1 MDITKEMLSVFK
13 LTALSLVTFL
23 RTLPSVIIVYLIPAL
38 AIVFFVSPYL
48 SDVPALIA
56 KQASPSHL
64 TYLIVLK
71 QVFARAEVFLSAIL
85 FAVVYIYAITF
96 TYLYTEGIL
105 NRVKA
110 GLYYVIPQSIL
121 AFPRFI
127 AALVACAGIIFLF
140 LSAPYIPAFFTPL
153 TPALS
158 LGLFLLWWLALIF
171 VIFFIFTGLFFGR
184 VAVLRNKWPRG
195 IFYYSYKLIYGR
207 GLRLLVYLI
216 IICFINAVLF
226 FALKV
231 FMAPL
236 LALFTSAFGLDKA
249 AAAIPFSIALYI
261 GCSFYYSV
269 ALTTYFLNMDYMLNR
284 DNKKMELF
292 SRVAAINDN
301 SMPVLK

>member
-1 MDITKEMLSVFK
+1 MDITKEMLSVIK
-13 LTALSLVTFL
+13 LTALSVFTFL
-23 RTLPSVIIVYLIPAL
+23 QVLPVVLIVYLIPAL
-38 AIVFFVSPYL
+38 VITLYVSPSLADVHFLFAQQGSASHLAYL
-48 SDVPALIA
+48 AVA
-56 KQASPSHL
+56 KQA
-64 TYLIVLK
+64 I
-71 QVFARAEVFLSAIL
+71 ARPEVFISLLL
-85 FAVVYIYAITF
+85 FIALYLYSLVF
-96 TYLYTEGIL
+96 TYLYTEGVL

-110 GLYYVIPQSIL
+110 GLYYVIPQSVMAI
-121 AFPRFI
+121 PRFI
-127 AALVACAGIIFLF
+127 AAILAFVGVVALF

-153 TPALS
+153 TPVLS

-171 VIFFIFTGLFFGR
+171 VIFFAFTGMFFGR
-184 VAVLRNKWPRG
+184 VAVLRDKWPRG

-249 AAAIPFSIALYI
+249 AATIPFSIALYI

-292 SRVAAINDN
+292 SRVAAYNDN

>member
-1 MDITKEMLSVFK
+1 MDITKEMLSVLK
-13 LTALSLVTFL
+13 LTALSLLTFI
-23 RTLPSVIIVYLIPAL
+23 RTLPAIIIVYLIPAL
-38 AIVFFVSPYL
+38 AIVFFVSPHV
-48 SDVPALIA
+48 SDVPLLIA

-64 TYLIVLK
+64 TYLMVFK
-71 QVFARAEVFLSAIL
+71 QVIARPEVFLSLVL
-85 FAVVYIYAITF
+85 FAAVYIYAITF

-110 GLYYVIPQSIL
+110 GLYYVIPQSVL

-127 AALVACAGIIFLF
+127 AAIVACAGVIFLF

-171 VIFFIFTGLFFGR
+171 VIFFIFTGIFFGR

-195 IFYYSYKLIYGR
+195 IFYYSYKLVYGR
-207 GLRLLVYLI
+207 GLKLLVYLI
-216 IICFINAVLF
+216 IISFINAVL
-226 FALKV
+226 
-231 FMAPL
+231 
-236 LALFTSAFGLDKA
+236 LFTLKLFMPVLLGIFASSVGADKGG
-249 AAAIPFSIALYI
+249 AAIPYAIALYV
-261 GCSFYYSV
+261 GASFYYSV

>member
-13 LTALSLVTFL
+13 LTALSLLTFL
-23 RTLPSVIIVYLIPAL
+23 RVLPVVIIVYLIPAL
-38 AIVFFVSPYL
+38 AIVFFVSPHI
-48 SDVPALIA
+48 SDIPLLISR
-56 KQASPSHL
+56 QAGAGHMA
-64 TYLIVLK
+64 YIAVLK
-71 QVFARAEVFLSAIL
+71 EVIVRPEVFISALL
-85 FAVVYIYAITF
+85 FIAVYIYALVF
-96 TYLYTEGIL
+96 TYLYTEGVL

-127 AALVACAGIIFLF
+127 AAVLACIGVVVLF

-158 LGLFLLWWLALIF
+158 LALFLLWWLALIF
-171 VIFFIFTGLFFGR
+171 VIFFLFTGIFFGR
-184 VAVLRNKWPRG
+184 VAVLREKWPRG
-195 IFYYSYKLIYGR
+195 IFYYSYKLVYGR
-207 GLRLLVYLI
+207 GIKLIAYLSV
-216 IICFINAVLF
+216 ICLINGVLF
-226 FALKV
+226 LALKIFTSV
-231 FMAPL
+231 L
-236 LALFTSAFGLDKA
+236 LALFASSTGADSSA
-249 AAAIPFSIALYI
+249 AAMPFILTVNI
-261 GCSFYYSV
+261 FCSFYFSV